1 MLVEQINIRN
11 IQCFY
16 NFKIKKIKM
25 NDQASNWCMIMMPL
39 NNKNKTTKVNY
50 KNQKAK
56 LNYQQTSLTEL

>member
-1 MLVEQINIRN
+1 
-11 IQCFY
+11 
-16 NFKIKKIKM
+16 M
-25 NDQASNWCMIMMPL
+25 NVQASNWCMIMMPL